1 MARTKR
7 IPGSQQAGNDKA
19 VWRTALYARLSRDDG
34 DKPESDSIANQRK
47 LLERFLAGQAQM
59 ELADVYVDDGHTGY
73 NFNRPDFQRMVE
85 ENGRVFCS

>member
-7 IPGSQQAGNDKA
+7 TLGSQQAGSGKA
-19 VWRTALYARLSRDDG
+19 VWRTALYTRLSRDDG

-59 ELADVYVDDGHTGY
+59 ELIDFYSDDTAILGLKSEL
-73 NFNRPDFQRMVE
+73 Q
-85 ENGRVFCS
+85 

>member
-7 IPGSQQAGNDKA
+7 NFEVQGQKRESAI
-19 VWRTALYARLSRDDG
+19 WRTALYARLSRDDG

-59 ELADVYVDDGHTGY
+59 ELVGFYSDGPVKIGLNQKHPTARGAL
-73 NFNRPDFQRMVE
+73 V
-85 ENGRVFCS
+85 

>member
-7 IPGSQQAGNDKA
+7 MPESQQVGDGKA
-19 VWRTALYARLSRDDG
+19 LWRTALYARLSRDDG

-59 ELADVYVDDGHTGY
+59 ELVGFYSDDGYTGT
-73 NFNRPDFQRMVE
+73 NFAGVR
-85 ENGRVFCS
+85 